1 MDEIEEWKTLAEF
14 PGYEM
19 SSLGRLKIKNGS
31 ISTRKPVA
39 ETGYLTTKITDKNN
53 KSFCTSIHRLIAMA
67 FIPNTDPTKILV
79 NHKNGIR
86 HDNRASNL
94 EWVTSKENCNDK
106 KFPHKVFMRKVNQY
120 TPDGKFVKEWESMAD
135 VGRFLGIT
143 KNQAGTICKN
153 NEEHSGFIW
162 KAQTCK
168 RDDNNDLPGEKWNSV
183 VYEGTTIQVS
193 NKGRV
198 ITSMKKKTFGSRQC
212 KYLYLWIN
220 GRHRPIHQIV
230 CAAFHGPCPDKDHV
244 VNHIDNNGQNNSPEN
259 LEWVTISQN
268 SKHGRQYSKSTAN
281 HKRVNQYSLNG
292 ELLGTYG
299 SITLASRFAYVNR
312 TDIGAVCKHTKKT
325 AGGYVWKYTS
335 EDNKIANVIITRKRK

>member
-19 SSLGRLKIKNGS
+19 SSLGRLKMKDGS
-31 ISTRKPVA
+31 ISKIRAIKR
-39 ETGYLTTKITDKNN
+39 GYIALSLTNKDNKII
-53 KSFCTSIHRLIAMA
+53 STSVHRLIAMA

-86 HDNRASNL
+86 NDNRASNL
-94 EWVTSKENCNDK
+94 EWVTPKENCNDK
-106 KFPHKVFMRKVNQY
+106 KFPHKVFMRKVDQY
-120 TPDGKFVKEWESMAD
+120 TIDGKFVKEWKSLAD

-162 KAQTCK
+162 KAQTSK
-168 RDDNNDLPGEKWNSV
+168 RDDNNDLPDEKWKSV

-198 ITSMKKKTFGSRQC
+198 VTSMKKKTFGSRQYE
-212 KYLYLWIN
+212 YLYLWIN
-220 GRHRPIHQIV
+220 RRHRPIHQIV
-230 CAAFHGPCPDKDHV
+230 CTAFHGPCPDKGYV
-244 VNHIDNNGQNNSPEN
+244 VNHIDNNGQNNLPEN
-259 LEWVTISQN
+259 LEWVTIGQN
-268 SKHGRQYSKSTAN
+268 NKHGRQYSKSTTGQ
-281 HKRVNQYSLNG
+281 KRVNQYSLDG
-292 ELLGTYG
+292 ELLATYE
-299 SITLASRFAYVNR
+299 SIVTASRFTKSNANV
-312 TDIGAVCKHTKKT
+312 IGAVCKHTKKT
-325 AGGYVWKYTS
+325 AGGYIWKYTG